1 MGHDLTLIVE
11 IVYTRMLGKL
21 ILFYARISSSEGEI
35 SKKKKEK
42 LKSHREIDKDE
53 TC

>member
-11 IVYTRMLGKL
+11 IVYTRENSYCFTRGSRRQKVK
-21 ILFYARISSSEGEI
+21 YR
-35 SKKKKEK
+35 KRKEK